1 MLFLFATVR
10 NNLKRFWLWLWF
22 GEGEPGN
29 LAYGEREREWKRGS
43 SFPSH
48 ADCYSVHCTG
58 LMAILKK
65 KGFKQLCFSE
75 LLEKRGLFFPPC
87 LLPYCC
93 GICLSFIP
101 FEERDLLCIVYLQ
114 PWSLLWNAIGWNY
127 IVWVLLPAF
136 FLPLP
141 LSLTDSFEARQEQ
154 GWPIY
159 RASLSL
165 PCIHLNEN
173 KELLFCSDLG
183 RHALMLFLRIGL
195 KIYCYC

>member
-1 MLFLFATVR
+1 
-10 NNLKRFWLWLWF
+10 
-22 GEGEPGN
+22 
-29 LAYGEREREWKRGS
+29 
-43 SFPSH
+43 
-48 ADCYSVHCTG
+48 
-58 LMAILKK
+58 MAILKK
-65 KGFKQLCFSE
+65 KGFKQL
-75 LLEKRGLFFPPC
+75 LFGIVGETRIISFPL

-93 GICLSFIP
+93 GICLPFIP

-136 FLPLP
+136 FSLSLSLS

-165 PCIHLNEN
+165 PCIHLKEN
-173 KELLFCSDLG
+173 KELLFRSETSFK
-183 RHALMLFLRIGL
+183 AVF
-195 KIYCYC
+195 YETV